1 MTGFHWR
8 GGSER
13 DTTGILMWSE
23 VFEAQ
28 TKKGKDVAILLMD
41 TQGAFDS
48 NRYEADPRG
57 KQISGLFLEDFD
69 VNFQNSMQ
77 ENQ

>member
-1 MTGFHWR
+1 
-8 GGSER
+8 
-13 DTTGILMWSE
+13 MWSE

-48 NRYEADPRG
+48 NRYDTEKAGLRK
-57 KQISGLFLEDFD
+57 KQINRLFWKILA
-69 VNFQNSMQ
+69 
-77 ENQ
+77 

>member
-1 MTGFHWR
+1 
-8 GGSER
+8 
-13 DTTGILMWSE
+13 MWSE

-69 VNFQNSMQ
+69 VKTFQLYCVRGLYQ
-77 ENQ
+77 LGF

>member
-1 MTGFHWR
+1 
-8 GGSER
+8 
-13 DTTGILMWSE
+13 MWSE

-48 NRYEADPRG
+48 NRYEAEKAGPRK
-57 KQISGLFLEDFD
+57 KQINRHLFGRFWREFSKCNAGKTKI
-69 VNFQNSMQ
+69 VGKA
-77 ENQ
+77 

>member
-1 MTGFHWR
+1 
-8 GGSER
+8 
-13 DTTGILMWSE
+13 MWSE

-48 NRYEADPRG
+48 NRYEAENADPLG
-57 KQISGLFLEDFD
+57 KQISRLLWKILA
-69 VNFQNSMQ
+69 
-77 ENQ
+77 

>member
-1 MTGFHWR
+1 
-8 GGSER
+8 
-13 DTTGILMWSE
+13 MWSE

-57 KQISGLFLEDFD
+57 KLISGLFLEDFD